1 MIHRHPQ
8 DPIALH
14 HAAEQLG
21 NIVARDEMTDADASA
36 TIISWVAPSTG
47 VDKSGLQARLHWSMR
62 DQAEAARRAEEN
74 ATTAIRWAVRPL
86 IRDGAS
92 KAQIEEAAGQ
102 ANGGA
107 LEWDDIVPILKDEWL
122 AVHARRR
129 RG

>member
-1 MIHRHPQ
+1 MRHPQ
-8 DPIALH
+8 DPIVLH

-36 TIISWVAPSTG
+36 TIISWVARSTG

>member
-1 MIHRHPQ
+1 MRHPL

-36 TIISWVAPSTG
+36 TIISWVARSTG

-92 KAQIEEAAGQ
+92 KAEIEEAAGQ